1 MNGVLSWL
9 AMGLVV
15 GVLSKWIMPGKD
27 GSGLVGTIV
36 VGIIGA
42 MIGGWLGT
50 ILGIGRVDGFN
61 LGSIVIAT
69 GGGVL
74 LLWLLRK
81 LKG

>member
-1 MNGVLSWL
+1 MSGWLSWI

-15 GVLSKWIMPGKD
+15 GMLAKWIMPGKD
-27 GSGLVGTIV
+27 GSGLVGTTIIGIV
-36 VGIIGA
+36 GA

-50 ILGIGRVDGFN
+50 LLGIGRVDGFN

-74 LLWLLRK
+74 LLWVLRK
-81 LKG
+81 FKG

>member
-1 MNGVLSWL
+1 VNGLLSWL
-9 AMGLVV
+9 VMGLIV
-15 GVLSKWIMPGKD
+15 GMLAKWIMPGKD
-27 GSGLVGTIV
+27 GGGLVSTII
-36 VGIIGA
+36 VGIVGA

-50 ILGIGRVDGFN
+50 FLGIGRVDGFN

-74 LLWLLRK
+74 LLWGLRK